1 MKLRDWFQYSDR
13 EKPLYNPTAGTS
25 ITVERFWRDESSEFD
40 APDWR
45 REEWLIHSALVPV
58 DQLNTAA
65 AKIPSPYDLTFE
77 MGWDS
82 EDQFSFGD
90 YSQYGD
96 IQLYALSRLVK
107 HPVSQDFSVE
117 LSREFIVYHALQ
129 KRNQSQHYHPIDN
142 ILVAETNLD
151 YHEICDSTAKV
162 IIHRDYLRDFL
173 SALGMGLLIS
183 VTADR
188 FANAATEEELEIEPN
203 EEKQIDELTLIST
216 NIHTPE
222 FTRHSFFRGRSI
234 LRRNFIIEPYDRPKF
249 ERSPCYFFGE
259 QPIQESELPSFIVN
273 DEGKRQ
279 ALPKDTYLGN
289 YISSGIGKFGY
300 LYFRPEVLQKYLQVP
315 GYSVFFHMRNWG
327 VASLPGDRGTID
339 VGINSQGLVNAFAPD
354 IANLSLAE
362 QTYWASFSSL
372 PSGEICEEMFQTRMQ
387 QNPPHSPGVVN
398 LIRDVRSQLNASFQ
412 HQASAHLFSD
422 AEPSNQ
428 ELRRLSVGPVS
439 NQFSEVL
446 ELAKVLYGWVVETM
460 QVEPLRNTLSNLGGV
475 VDKKLRQIKLLEK
488 ILMAKGLDEPQARL
502 MTAPLVGLN
511 ELRIGSAHIGNP
523 ELEPIFKLMGAS
535 TIPETPRAGWNFCV
549 DAVENCLCSIA
560 GILESELD
568 FGQKAVIGRC
578 STSDTIS
585 HLSDVPK

>member
-13 EKPLYNPTAGTS
+13 EKHPYNPTTGTT
-25 ITVERFWRDESSEFD
+25 ITIERFWRDESSEFD

-65 AKIPSPYDLTFE
+65 AKIPSPHYLTFE

-151 YHEICDSTAKV
+151 SHEICDPTAKV

-188 FANAATEEELEIEPN
+188 FANAATEEELEIEPS
-203 EEKQIDELTLIST
+203 EDKQIDELTWIST

-222 FTRHSFFRGRSI
+222 FTHHSFFRGRSI

-249 ERSPCYFFGE
+249 ERSPWYYFGE

-339 VGINSQGLVNAFAPD
+339 VGTNSQGLVNAFAPD

-362 QTYWASFSSL
+362 QAYWASFSSL

-387 QNPPHSPGVVN
+387 QNPPHSPGVVD

-412 HQASAHLFSD
+412 HQVSAHLFSD
-422 AEPSNQ
+422 AEPSKQ

-460 QVEPLRNTLSNLGGV
+460 QVEPLRDTLSNLGGV

-488 ILMAKGLDEPQARL
+488 ILMAKGLDELQARS

-523 ELEPIFKLMGAS
+523 ELEPIFQLMGAS
-535 TIPETPRAGWNFCV
+535 TIPETPRVGWNFCV
-549 DAVENCLCSIA
+549 DAVANCLCSIA
-560 GILESELD
+560 GTLE
-568 FGQKAVIGRC
+568 
-578 STSDTIS
+578 
-585 HLSDVPK
+585 P